1 MVKRFLA
8 PLALVGLSLC
18 LAYAEQTKPAPT
30 KADPAAV
37 AKLVAQLGSDCYED
51 REAAFKA
58 LDALGPTALEGLRT
72 ALTGRDEET
81 RRRAVELVQL
91 IERRQESAQLTQPK
105 MVHLVYTDTPVT
117 QAVQDLARKTGF
129 QIQIEGDQ
137 TKLANRK
144 ITLDTGEIPFWQAV
158 DQFCQKAGLVERGS
172 SVVPEN
178 TSPDVNGRRMGMAMR
193 FKMQEGY
200 YGGPRPEVPLVF
212 LDGKPLAVPTYC
224 TGAVRVRVLPRT
236 TPTAN
241 APQNGAPV
249 NDNEGGR
256 LLTIEVSPEPKMGWQ
271 NVLSVRI
278 ERVLDEQGNELKA
291 PLPYLC
297 EPSNYGDLEQVWA
310 LGGIRDVSYDGAGQ
324 NSNRYTQVPIR
335 LRASKDVKRLKEV
348 HGLVAA
354 EVLTPMQPL
363 ITVEDILNASNKT
376 VPGKDG
382 GSLKV
387 SEVKRD
393 DKGQVTLQVVV
404 EKPTAPQAEVM
415 AARMAMMWGGGM
427 PVQAQPNDVN
437 AVGKTLS
444 LVDEKGQ
451 AFKLVAVENKVL
463 DSETGGNAEYR
474 LTFRPPAGAPK
485 PERLVYKGQRQ
496 TTIDVPFVL
505 KDVPLP

>member
-8 PLALVGLSLC
+8 PLAVIALGLC
-18 LAYAEQTKPAPT
+18 LAYAEETKPAPAKT
-30 KADPAAV
+30 DPAAV
-37 AKLVAQLGSDCYED
+37 AKLLDQLGSDRYED

-72 ALTGRDEET
+72 APKGRDEET
-81 RRRAVELVQL
+81 RRRAVELVLL

-105 MVHLVYTDTPVT
+105 LVHLVYTDTPVT

-158 DQFCQKAGLVERGS
+158 DQFCLKAGLVERGS
-172 SVVPEN
+172 LVIPENANQNVPE
-178 TSPDVNGRRMGMAMR
+178 GRMGGLR
-193 FKMQEGY
+193 KRIEINGF
-200 YGGPRPEVPLVF
+200 GGPRPETPLVF
-212 LDGKPLAVPTYC
+212 LEGKHQALPTYYG
-224 TGAVRVRVLPRT
+224 GAVRVRVLPRA

-241 APQNGAPV
+241 APQNGTPV
-249 NDNEGGR
+249 NENDGGQ
-256 LLTIEVSPEPKMGWQ
+256 LLTIELSPEPKMGWQ

-278 ERVLDEQGNELKA
+278 EKVLDEQGNELKV

-310 LGGIRDVSYDGAGQ
+310 MGGIREVSFDGAGQ
-324 NSNRYTQVPIR
+324 SSNRYTQVPIR
-335 LRASKDVKRLKEV
+335 LHAAKDVKRLKEV
-348 HGLVAA
+348 HGFVAA

-363 ITVEDILNASNKT
+363 ITVEDILNASDKT
-376 VPGKDG
+376 VPGKGG

-404 EKPTAPQAEVM
+404 EKPAAPQAEVM
-415 AARMAMMWGGGM
+415 AAQMRIRWGGGM

-437 AVGKTLS
+437 VIGKTLS

-451 AFKLVAVENKVL
+451 EFKLIAVENKVL
-463 DSETGGNAEYR
+463 DSETGGAVEYR
-474 LTFRPPAGAPK
+474 LTFQPPAGAPK
-485 PERLVYKGQRQ
+485 PAKLGYTGQRQ

>member
-8 PLALVGLSLC
+8 PLAVIALGLC
-18 LAYAEQTKPAPT
+18 LGYAEETKPAPAKT
-30 KADPAAV
+30 DPAAV
-37 AKLVAQLGSDCYED
+37 AKLVDQLGSDRYED

-58 LDALGPTALEGLRT
+58 LDALGPTALEALRT

-81 RRRAVELVQL
+81 RRRAVELVLL

-117 QAVQDLARKTGF
+117 QAVQDLARQTGF

-144 ITLDTGEIPFWQAV
+144 IMLDTGEVTFWQAI
-158 DQFCQKAGLVERGS
+158 DQLCQKAGLVERGS
-172 SVVPEN
+172 TDIPESTN
-178 TSPDVNGRRMGMAMR
+178 PQSGLPAMGRRLVLWDG
-193 FKMQEGY
+193 
-200 YGGPRPEVPLVF
+200 YGGPRPRVEVPIVL
-212 LDGKPLAVPTYC
+212 LDGKPLAMPTYNG
-224 TGAVRVRVLPRT
+224 GAVRVRVLPRA

-241 APQNGAPV
+241 APQNGTPV

-278 ERVLDEQGNELKA
+278 EKVLDEQGNELKV

-297 EPSNYGDLEQVWA
+297 EPSDYGDVEQELVM
-310 LGGIRDVSYDGAGQ
+310 GGIRDSRLDGTGQ
-324 NSNRYTQVPIR
+324 NSNRSTQVPIR
-335 LRASKDVKRLKEV
+335 LHASKDVKKLKEV

-363 ITVEDILNASNKT
+363 ITVEDILNASDKT
-376 VPGKDG
+376 VPGKGG

-404 EKPTAPQAEVM
+404 EKPAAPQAEVI
-415 AARMAMMWGGGM
+415 AAQMRMRWGGGI
-427 PVQAQPNDVN
+427 PVQAQLNDVN

-451 AFKLVAVENKVL
+451 AFKLIAVDNKVL
-463 DSETGGNAEYR
+463 ESDVGGTVEYR
-474 LTFRPPAGAPK
+474 LTFQPPAGAPK
-485 PERLVYKGQRQ
+485 PAKLVYIGQRQ

>member
-1 MVKRFLA
+1 MVTRFLA
-8 PLALVGLSLC
+8 PLVVVGLGLC
-18 LAYAEQTKPAPT
+18 LAYAEQTNPAPAKT
-30 KADPAAV
+30 DPAAV
-37 AKLVAQLGSDCYED
+37 AKLVTQLGSERYED

-72 ALTGRDEET
+72 VLTGRDEET
-81 RRRAVELVQL
+81 RRRAVELVLL

-117 QAVQDLARKTGF
+117 QAVQDMARKTGF

-144 ITLDTGEIPFWQAV
+144 ITLDTGDIPFWQAV
-158 DQFCQKAGLVERGS
+158 DQFCLKAGLVERGS
-172 SVVPEN
+172 SVIPEN
-178 TSPDVNGRRMGMAMR
+178 TTPNVYGMRVAMASRIEING
-193 FKMQEGY
+193 F
-200 YGGPRPEVPLVF
+200 GGPRPETPLVF
-212 LDGKPLAVPTYC
+212 LEGKHQALPTYYG
-224 TGAVRVRVLPRT
+224 GAVRVRVLPRA

-241 APQNGAPV
+241 APQSGSPV

-256 LLTIEVSPEPKMGWQ
+256 PLTIEVSPEPKMGWQ

-278 ERVLDEQGNELKA
+278 EKVLDEQGNELKV
-291 PLPYLC
+291 PLPYLG
-297 EPSNYGDLEQVWA
+297 EPSDYVGDQVWA
-310 LGGIRDVSYDGAGQ
+310 MGGMKDMSWDIAGQ
-324 NSNRYTQVPIR
+324 NSNRSIQVPIR
-335 LRASKDVKRLKEV
+335 LHASKDVKRLKEV
-348 HGLVAA
+348 HGFVAA

-363 ITVEDILNASNKT
+363 ITVEDILKASDKT

-404 EKPTAPQAEVM
+404 EKPAAPQAEVM
-415 AARMAMMWGGGM
+415 ADQMRVRWGGGM

-437 AVGKTLS
+437 TVGKTLS

-463 DSETGGNAEYR
+463 DSETGGTVEYR
-474 LTFRPPAGAPK
+474 LTFQPPAGAPK
-485 PERLVYKGQRQ
+485 PAKLVYSGQRQ

>member
-1 MVKRFLA
+1 MVTRFLA
-8 PLALVGLSLC
+8 PLAVVGLGLG
-18 LAYAEQTKPAPT
+18 LAWSQQTKPAPA
-30 KADPAAV
+30 KADSAAV
-37 AKLVAQLGSDCYED
+37 AKLVAQLGSDRYED

-58 LDALGPTALEGLRT
+58 LDALGPTALEELRT

-81 RRRAVELVQL
+81 RRRAVDLVQL

-105 MVHLVYTDTPVT
+105 MVHLIYTDMPVT
-117 QAVQDLARKTGF
+117 QAVQDMARKTGF

-144 ITLDTGEIPFWQAV
+144 MTLDTGELPFWQAV

-172 SVVPEN
+172 LVIPEN
-178 TSPDVNGRRMGMAMR
+178 TNPNVYGRRAGLGMGADVAIG
-193 FKMQEGY
+193 F
-200 YGGPRPEVPLVF
+200 GGPRPEVPLVF
-212 LDGKPLAVPTYC
+212 LEGKPQALPTYYG
-224 TGAVRVRVLPRT
+224 GAVRVRVLPRT

-241 APQNGAPV
+241 APQNGTPV

-278 ERVLDEQGNELKA
+278 EKVLDEQGNELKA

-297 EPSNYGDLEQVWA
+297 EPSNYGDLEQKWA
-310 LGGIRDVSYDGAGQ
+310 MGGIREVSFDGAGQ
-324 NSNRYTQVPIR
+324 NNIRYTQVPIR
-335 LRASKDVKRLKEV
+335 LHASKDVKRLKEV
-348 HGLVAA
+348 HGFVAA

-363 ITVEDILNASNKT
+363 ITVEDILNASDKT
-376 VPGKDG
+376 VPGKGG

-404 EKPTAPQAEVM
+404 ETPTAPEAEAR
-415 AARMAMMWGGGM
+415 AAQMRMMFGGGM

-437 AVGKTLS
+437 TVGKTLS

-463 DSETGGNAEYR
+463 DSETGGAVEYR
-474 LTFRPPAGAPK
+474 LTFQPPAGAPK
-485 PERLVYKGQRQ
+485 PAKLVYMGQRQ

>member
-8 PLALVGLSLC
+8 ALAVVGLGLC
-18 LAYAEQTKPAPT
+18 MSNAEQSKPVPS

-37 AKLVAQLGSDCYED
+37 ATLVAQLGGDRYED

-72 ALTGRDEET
+72 AMTGRDEET

-91 IERRQESAQLTQPK
+91 IERRQESAHLTQPK
-105 MVHLVYTDTPVT
+105 MVHLVYTDMPVT

-158 DQFCQKAGLVERGS
+158 DQFCQKAGLVERAS
-172 SVVPEN
+172 LVIPEN
-178 TSPDVNGRRMGMAMR
+178 TNTNVYERRMGMAMR
-193 FKMQEGY
+193 FKTKEGY
-200 YGGPRPEVPLVF
+200 YGGLRPEMPLV
-212 LDGKPLAVPTYC
+212 LLEGKPQTLPTYYG
-224 TGAVRVRVLPRT
+224 GAVRVRVLPRAA
-236 TPTAN
+236 PIAN
-241 APQNGAPV
+241 APQNGSPV

-256 LLTIEVSPEPKMGWQ
+256 SLTIEISPEPKMGWQ

-278 ERVLDEQGNELKA
+278 EKVLDEQGNDLKL

-297 EPSNYGDLEQVWA
+297 ESSNYGDLDQAWA
-310 LGGIRDVSYDGAGQ
+310 IGGIRHVVIDGSGQ
-324 NSNRYTQVPIR
+324 NNNLSTQVPIR
-335 LRASKDVKRLKEV
+335 LHTSKDVKRLKEV
-348 HGLVAA
+348 HGFVAA
-354 EVLTPMQPL
+354 EILTPMQPL
-363 ITVEDILNASNKT
+363 ITVEDILNASDKT
-376 VPGKDG
+376 EPGKDG

-393 DKGQVTLQVVV
+393 DKGQVTLRVVV
-404 EKPTAPQAEVM
+404 QAEVM
-415 AARMAMMWGGGM
+415 AAQMRMRWGGGM
-427 PVQAQPNDVN
+427 PIQAQPNDVN
-437 AVGKTLS
+437 SVGKVLA

-451 AFKLVAVENKVL
+451 AFKLVAVENNLL
-463 DSETGGNAEYR
+463 DCETGPAVEYR
-474 LTFRPPAGAPK
+474 LTFRPPTGAPK
-485 PERLVYKGQRQ
+485 PAKLVYMGQRQ

>member
-8 PLALVGLSLC
+8 PLAVIGLGLC
-18 LAYAEQTKPAPT
+18 LAYAEQTKPAPAKT
-30 KADPAAV
+30 GPAAV
-37 AKLVAQLGSDCYED
+37 AKLVAQLGSDRYED

-58 LDALGPTALEGLRT
+58 LDALGPTALEELRT

-105 MVHLVYTDTPVT
+105 MVHLVYSDTPVT
-117 QAVQDLARKTGF
+117 QAVQDMARKTGF

-158 DQFCQKAGLVERGS
+158 DEFCLKAGLVERGS
-172 SVVPEN
+172 MVVPEN
-178 TSPDVNGRRMGMAMR
+178 TNPNVYGRRAGMGMRIDMASG
-193 FKMQEGY
+193 F
-200 YGGPRPEVPLVF
+200 GGPRPEVPLVF
-212 LDGKPLAVPTYC
+212 LEGKPQALPTYYG
-224 TGAVRVRVLPRT
+224 GAVRVRVLPRA

-241 APQNGAPV
+241 APQNGSPV

-256 LLTIEVSPEPKMGWQ
+256 LLTIEISPEPKMGWQ
-271 NVLSVRI
+271 SVLSVRI
-278 ERVLDEQGNELKA
+278 EKVLDEQGNELKA

-297 EPSNYGDLEQVWA
+297 EPSDYGDLEQVWA
-310 LGGIRDVSYDGAGQ
+310 MGGIRDVRFDGAGQ

-335 LRASKDVKRLKEV
+335 LHASKDVKKLKEV
-348 HGLVAA
+348 HGFVAA

-363 ITVEDILNASNKT
+363 ITVEDILNASDKA
-376 VPGKDG
+376 VPGKGG

-404 EKPTAPQAEVM
+404 EKPAAPQAEAR
-415 AARMAMMWGGGM
+415 AARMRMMWGGGM

-463 DSETGGNAEYR
+463 DSETGGTVEYR
-474 LTFRPPAGAPK
+474 LTFQPPAGAPK
-485 PERLVYKGQRQ
+485 PAKLVYTGQRQ
-496 TTIDVPFVL
+496 TTIDVPFIL